1 MHGAP
6 RVPSRHFAHP
16 TPRAVTPLDL
26 SSDVALVALCLLTA
40 NLLMGL
46 LLSMH
51 YNPWKH
57 WPHRRFNY
65 FRLHNWT
72 AYVALTLAVLHAV
85 LLLAVKTPAFRVIDL
100 IYPIGGPKQPW
111 INTIGA
117 AALYVLMIVVVT
129 SYYRLEIGRDRWKLL
144 HFLTY
149 VTAALFFV
157 HGLFTDPTLKDHPV
171 DYLDGE
177 KVLIEVCAL
186 LVLAAGLYRLRWAI
200 KRRAAKHAVR
210 SAAQTA

>member
-1 MHGAP
+1 M
-6 RVPSRHFAHP
+6 
-16 TPRAVTPLDL
+16 TPLDL

-65 FRLHNWT
+65 FKLHNWN
-72 AYVALTLAVLHAV
+72 AYLALALALLHAV
-85 LLLAVKTPAFRVIDL
+85 LLLAVKTPAFRFLDI
-100 IYPIGGPKQPW
+100 IYPVTGPKQPW

-117 AALYVLMIVVVT
+117 GSLYALLVVVIS
-129 SYYRLEIGRDRWKLL
+129 SYYRVRLGRGNWKLL
-144 HFLTY
+144 HYLAY
-149 VTAALFFV
+149 VAAALFFV
-157 HGLFTDPTLKDHPV
+157 HGLLTDPTLKDRPI

-177 KVLIEVCAL
+177 KVLVEVCAL
-186 LVLAAGLYRLRWAI
+186 VVLAVSLYRVRWGLRRRSAQHI
-200 KRRAAKHAVR
+200 RTAPARAA
-210 SAAQTA
+210 